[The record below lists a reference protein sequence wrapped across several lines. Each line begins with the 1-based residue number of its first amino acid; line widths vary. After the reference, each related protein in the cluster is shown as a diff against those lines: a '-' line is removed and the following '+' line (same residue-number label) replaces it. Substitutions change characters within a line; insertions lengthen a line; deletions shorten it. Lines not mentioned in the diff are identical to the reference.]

1 MRIRI
6 IGSGRISKALLVY
19 FKKFGLGNE
28 TAFLTDESQIRSCD
42 VLVGVLPGGLGEK
55 SLKLALRYGKDLIDL
70 SDLDTDF
77 YLQNKAAAER
87 KKIKVIPGCGFC
99 PGLVNLILGREI
111 AVNSAIKEIEVK
123 AGSLSP
129 KRFYFPFLWCFE
141 DLVLEFLLP
150 SWQKI
155 RGRKVNFPPFGGY
168 REEIICGISSETY
181 YAQSGFENLTRDLK
195 IPTFTYR
202 NIRPLGFSHMFRYL
216 HNYGMF
222 EKESLAVTKNLLER
236 KTEDNV
242 SLAEIT
248 IGASGNTKICWQIRS
263 FSGKNENLNS
273 MQKITALFTA
283 TMARML
289 LEGRIQG
296 QGMLFCETV
305 GKDEKLFNDVLRI
318 LRKEG
323 IVITRITDKASPQK
337 K

>member
-19 FKKFGLGNE
+19 FKKFGLEHEVG
-28 TAFLTDESQIRSCD
+28 FLTDQSQVRSCD
-42 VLVGVLPGGLGEK
+42 VLLGVLPGGLGEK
-55 SLKLALRYGKDLIDL
+55 SLKLALRYGKDLVDL

-77 YLQNKAAAER
+77 YLQNKAAAE
-87 KKIKVIPGCGFC
+87 KKRIKVIPGCGFC

-155 RGRKVNFPPFGGY
+155 NGRKKNFPPFGGY
-168 REEIICGISSETY
+168 REEIICGIPSETY

-202 NIRPLGFSHMFRYL
+202 NIRPLGFAHMFRYL

-222 EKESLAVTKNLLER
+222 EKEFLSVTKSLLER
-236 KTEDNV
+236 KTEDNL
-242 SLAEIT
+242 SFSEIT
-248 IGASGNTKICWQIRS
+248 IGISRDTKICWQIKS
-263 FSGKNENLNS
+263 FSGKNEKLNS

-283 TMARML
+283 TMARMF

-296 QGMLFCETV
+296 YGMLFCETI

-318 LRKEG
+318 MRNEG
-323 IVITRITDKASPQK
+323 ISITRTTNKVSLHTK
-337 K
+337 